1 MMRLPVMD
9 PFARTL
15 TPDDIGQI
23 AKYLSEL
30 PELPELPIPS
40 NEARPAEHA
49 RGASLYAQHCASCHG
64 AVGEGQDGI
73 FASRLCGQYA
83 GYLNRRLEEAASR
96 SRGDADAIMQG
107 VLDLVPSHAL
117 PPIVVFLA
125 EGRGCQPP

>member
-1 MMRLPVMD
+1 MMRLPVME

-15 TPDDIGQI
+15 APDDIDQI

-30 PELPELPIPS
+30 TEVPVPS
-40 NEARPAEHA
+40 SEVRPAEHA

-64 AVGEGQDGI
+64 AAAEGQDGI

-83 GYLNRRLEEAASR
+83 GYLNRRLDEAAR
-96 SRGDADAIMQG
+96 GSRGDADAIMQG
-107 VLDLVPSHAL
+107 VVDLVPSNAL
-117 PPIVVFLA
+117 PLIVAFLA